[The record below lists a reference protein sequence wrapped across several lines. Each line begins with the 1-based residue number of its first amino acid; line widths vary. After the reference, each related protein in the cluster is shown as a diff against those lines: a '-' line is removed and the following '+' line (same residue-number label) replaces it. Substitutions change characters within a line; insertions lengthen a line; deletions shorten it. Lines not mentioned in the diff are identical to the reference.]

1 MNVLTPSKDRVEEP
15 VCPMARKC
23 GGCQIQEMKYPAQLA
38 FKEAKVR
45 GNLERI
51 GEVPGELLD
60 QIMHPAVGMDGE
72 GMQPFRYR
80 NKAQFP
86 IGTDKDGRVIAG
98 FYAGRTH
105 SIIENTDCALG
116 VEVNE
121 EILNCILDFME
132 EFKIPAYDEVKH
144 KGWYAMY
151 CSVTDS
157 RQMKSWYVWS
167 SMERR
172 FRTVM
177 IWSDGYVRFRV

>member
-1 MNVLTPSKDRVEEP
+1 MRRLSDPGDEVSGTA
-15 VCPMARKC
+15 C
-23 GGCQIQEMKYPAQLA
+23 I
-38 FKEAKVR
+38 KEAKVR

-51 GEVPGELLD
+51 GEVPTELLD

-144 KGWYAMY
+144 KAGTPCTAPLRIQ
-151 CSVTDS
+151 D
-157 RQMKSWYVWS
+157 R
-167 SMERR
+167 
-172 FRTVM
+172 
-177 IWSDGYVRFRV
+177 

>member
-1 MNVLTPSKDRVEEP
+1 
-15 VCPMARKC
+15 
-23 GGCQIQEMKYPAQLA
+23 
-38 FKEAKVR
+38 
-45 GNLERI
+45 
-51 GEVPGELLD
+51 
-60 QIMHPAVGMDGE
+60 
-72 GMQPFRYR
+72 MQPFRYR

-144 KGWYAMY
+144 KGLVRHVLLRYGFK
-151 CSVTDS
+151 TDEIMVCLVINGKTIPHCHDLVGRL
-157 RQMKSWYVWS
+157 RQIPGMTSITLS
-167 SMERR
+167 TTTNGISILCLTAIDNIR
-172 FRTVM
+172 FIMLTFWTTHALHHQSFE
-177 IWSDGYVRFRV
+177 IQYSILP